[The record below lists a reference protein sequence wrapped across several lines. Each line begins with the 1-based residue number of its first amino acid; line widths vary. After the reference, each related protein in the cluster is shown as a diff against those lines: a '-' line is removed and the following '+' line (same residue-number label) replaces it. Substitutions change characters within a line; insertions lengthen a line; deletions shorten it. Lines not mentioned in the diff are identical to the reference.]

1 MYVTMM
7 MTDPMPLEL
16 PPPLL
21 SGDVAMMPP
30 MVNGEA
36 AQQVI
41 LVQVNPGETF
51 TIRAEDGSLQCIQGP
66 AEVPMMSPNGSI
78 PPIHVPPGY
87 ISQVLEDNT
96 GVRRVVVTPQSPDCY
111 TPSYSPALSPT
122 HHLPPYMPHPHF
134 IPNSHTTYY
143 PPISPGDLS
152 PHQFYQHPLPPI
164 YSEEIIPLYG
174 MNYGG
179 REEPYKP
186 QPKKMKERLERQN
199 SLNSA
204 PSPYKN
210 NISSS
215 SVYNGYG
222 KSQGGGGSPGTKK
235 TSRGPRS
242 SPRGQEPEQQDQ
254 DTEVKK
260 FQDVLSVM
268 EKPQVCSIQARTAR
282 LRWTPP
288 AGLQNRDRLSN
299 GHPYSCTYEVTVS
312 DKGREG
318 KYRVIYSGEE
328 LECALQDLRPATDYH
343 VRVNA
348 VCNSLKGSCSEVGT
362 FTTHSSSPDSPQPPR
377 LTHRSKHCLTLQ
389 WKPPVD
395 NGSKITSYLL
405 EWDEGKKNNV
415 FRECYFGN
423 QRHYKLMR
431 LCPAMAYT
439 FRLAARNDIGT
450 SPFSPEVVFCT
461 SGSLPQLPGVPRLVR
476 AGVSWIMLEWS
487 RPHGCSAEE
496 PLTYTLEI
504 QEDGNGAEF
513 HPKYTGESLSCTVE
527 GLKRSSQY
535 KFRLIAS
542 SIEGRSGPSEVLVC
556 TTSPDKPGP
565 PSSPSVQEPVTP
577 YSFTVSWDPPQ
588 DNGGSEILTYLL
600 EISEGSDEANQWD
613 VAYSGP
619 ATQCVCDCLKPG
631 TLYRLRLCCISTGG
645 HSQCSESVPVRTL
658 SVPPGPCQPPR
669 IVGKAKHKEVHLQ
682 WDCPS
687 SEGCC
692 GVSEYSVEMA
702 EGESDSAVVYCGSE
716 LECTV
721 GSLLPGA
728 TYSFRLRAANEAGYG
743 AFSEPTEVTTA
754 AGPPG
759 QCGAPTL
766 TLTSNTCVLVSWENP
781 ESSGADISE
790 FRLEWSRDQEPME
803 LIYSGVDTQCE
814 ISSLTPATHYC
825 CRLQAVNQAG
835 VGPYSEQ
842 VSLHTPA
849 TVPDVVSGLCVLEYD
864 PTASGLYAPST
875 CLPLKWEEPCSNGA
889 EISCYTLTLGELT
902 VQLDTSSCHLLQ
914 HLQPDTEYSVQIQA
928 VNAVG
933 SGPLCPPL
941 LARTKPLPPL
951 PPRLECSAAGPQSL
965 KLKWGDANITKGQLG
980 DEMLYNL
987 QMEDKNHRFATIYRG
1002 PSHTFKVQRLVESS
1016 SYSFRIQAVSD
1027 AGEGTFSD
1035 VHTFSTTKS
1044 VPPVLK
1050 APKVLQI
1057 EGSLCEVTWESIP
1070 PMRGDP
1076 VSYVLQV
1083 LIGRES
1089 EYKQVYK
1096 GEATVFQ
1103 ISGLQWNTDYR
1114 FRVFVCR
1121 KCLDSAQEL
1130 CGPQSPPTPFTLRR
1144 AELPALEDTPT
1155 SKTGKAVGIAGTDER
1170 VAALLV
1176 GAFSALSFVIAF
1188 MVEYLFM
1195 K

>member
-1 MYVTMM
+1 MDEMTDGTLDVTMVLTM
-7 MTDPMPLEL
+7 YEMTDGTLDVTMVVTIAAIDVVMGVAMDVTLNMTIDVTVEVMMDVAKGVAMDVVL
-16 PPPLL
+16 DVMMNDTMDEIMDGFDVGCDDGCGDVPPPGGSDERSVRDGKGNCGNSVPVDMAVVTVMTDALSRLFHHLL
-21 SGDVAMMPP
+21 
-30 MVNGEA
+30 
-36 AQQVI
+36 I
-41 LVQVNPGETF
+41 LQLNLHFYTTPFPQAPTHPSPSPSSFSSPRSSPRCFQMFRGVKLN
-51 TIRAEDGSLQCIQGP
+51 SGP

-87 ISQVLEDNT
+87 ISQ
-96 GVRRVVVTPQSPDCY
+96 
-111 TPSYSPALSPT
+111 
-122 HHLPPYMPHPHF
+122 
-134 IPNSHTTYY
+134 
-143 PPISPGDLS
+143 
-152 PHQFYQHPLPPI
+152 
-164 YSEEIIPLYG
+164 IIPLYG

-242 SPRGQEPEQQDQ
+242 SPRGQEPEQQGKNSSWCVVYRCGKVQ
-254 DTEVKK
+254 MRSVQVWK
-260 FQDVLSVM
+260 DVGV
-268 EKPQVCSIQARTAR
+268 ERCGKVCSIQARTAR

-450 SPFSPEVVFCT
+450 
-461 SGSLPQLPGVPRLVR
+461 RLSSFH
-476 AGVSWIMLEWS
+476 VSS
-487 RPHGCSAEE
+487 DS
-496 PLTYTLEI
+496 
-504 QEDGNGAEF
+504 
-513 HPKYTGESLSCTVE
+513 
-527 GLKRSSQY
+527 
-535 KFRLIAS
+535 LIAS

-619 ATQCVCDCLKPG
+619 ATQCVCDSLKPG

-721 GSLLPGA
+721 GSLLPDA

-889 EISCYTLTLGELT
+889 EISCYTLTLGEVT

-987 QMEDKNHRFATIYRG
+987 QMEDKNHRDVAGSDLWSWNSCMLPDVI
-1002 PSHTFKVQRLVESS
+1002 
-1016 SYSFRIQAVSD
+1016 D
-1027 AGEGTFSD
+1027 AGSCFSWQSRSVGSARGAGIGT
-1035 VHTFSTTKS
+1035 
-1044 VPPVLK
+1044 
-1050 APKVLQI
+1050 
-1057 EGSLCEVTWESIP
+1057 
-1070 PMRGDP
+1070 
-1076 VSYVLQV
+1076 
-1083 LIGRES
+1083 GRW
-1089 EYKQVYK
+1089 VYK

>member
-1 MYVTMM
+1 
-7 MTDPMPLEL
+7 
-16 PPPLL
+16 
-21 SGDVAMMPP
+21 
-30 MVNGEA
+30 
-36 AQQVI
+36 I
-41 LVQVNPGETF
+41 
-51 TIRAEDGSLQCIQGP
+51 
-66 AEVPMMSPNGSI
+66 
-78 PPIHVPPGY
+78 
-87 ISQVLEDNT
+87 
-96 GVRRVVVTPQSPDCY
+96 
-111 TPSYSPALSPT
+111 
-122 HHLPPYMPHPHF
+122 
-134 IPNSHTTYY
+134 
-143 PPISPGDLS
+143 
-152 PHQFYQHPLPPI
+152 
-164 YSEEIIPLYG
+164 
-174 MNYGG
+174 
-179 REEPYKP
+179 
-186 QPKKMKERLERQN
+186 
-199 SLNSA
+199 
-204 PSPYKN
+204 
-210 NISSS
+210 
-215 SVYNGYG
+215 
-222 KSQGGGGSPGTKK
+222 
-235 TSRGPRS
+235 
-242 SPRGQEPEQQDQ
+242 
-254 DTEVKK
+254 
-260 FQDVLSVM
+260 
-268 EKPQVCSIQARTAR
+268 
-282 LRWTPP
+282 
-288 AGLQNRDRLSN
+288 
-299 GHPYSCTYEVTVS
+299 
-312 DKGREG
+312 
-318 KYRVIYSGEE
+318 
-328 LECALQDLRPATDYH
+328 
-343 VRVNA
+343 VNA

-450 SPFSPEVVFCT
+450 RHPN
-461 SGSLPQLPGVPRLVR
+461 LLRLYGIKVKN
-476 AGVSWIMLEWS
+476 IFL
-487 RPHGCSAEE
+487 
-496 PLTYTLEI
+496 
-504 QEDGNGAEF
+504 
-513 HPKYTGESLSCTVE
+513 
-527 GLKRSSQY
+527 
-535 KFRLIAS
+535 
-542 SIEGRSGPSEVLVC
+542 IEGRSGPSEVLVC

-619 ATQCVCDCLKPG
+619 ATQCVCDSLKPG

-721 GSLLPGA
+721 GSLLPDA

-889 EISCYTLTLGELT
+889 EISCYTLTLGEVT

-965 KLKWGDANITKGQLG
+965 KLKWGD
-980 DEMLYNL
+980 
-987 QMEDKNHRFATIYRG
+987 
-1002 PSHTFKVQRLVESS
+1002 
-1016 SYSFRIQAVSD
+1016 
-1027 AGEGTFSD
+1027 
-1035 VHTFSTTKS
+1035 
-1044 VPPVLK
+1044 
-1050 APKVLQI
+1050 
-1057 EGSLCEVTWESIP
+1057 
-1070 PMRGDP
+1070 
-1076 VSYVLQV
+1076 
-1083 LIGRES
+1083 
-1089 EYKQVYK
+1089 VYK